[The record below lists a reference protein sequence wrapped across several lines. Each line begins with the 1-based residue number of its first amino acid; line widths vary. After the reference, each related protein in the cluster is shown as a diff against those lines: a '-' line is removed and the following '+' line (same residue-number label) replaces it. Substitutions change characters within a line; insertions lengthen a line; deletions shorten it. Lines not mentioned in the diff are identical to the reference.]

1 MTPRQRTAAWIET
14 QIVSLKS
21 MAMATRGAVDP
32 DMENINAV
40 CKDELIEYE
49 KVKRIVL
56 EPKQDTQTRNP
67 PG

>member
-21 MAMATRGAVDP
+21 MALATRGALDLE
-32 DMENINAV
+32 MENINNV
-40 CKDELIEYE
+40 CNDELIEYE

-56 EPKQDTQTRNP
+56 EVYDEEDV
-67 PG
+67 